1 MLRIDSPR
9 HPRRPNLTPM
19 IDVVFLLLVFF
30 MLASRFGAE
39 NVIPLANGLGQ
50 GSAPA
55 TLRLVEIEPETLR
68 LNGAQVS
75 LEDLPDDLKRLD
87 DDPRAPVVLRARKAR
102 VQRLVVI
109 VQALRAAGLTQLML
123 VK

>member
-87 DDPRAPVVLRARKAR
+87 DDPRAPVVLRAREAR